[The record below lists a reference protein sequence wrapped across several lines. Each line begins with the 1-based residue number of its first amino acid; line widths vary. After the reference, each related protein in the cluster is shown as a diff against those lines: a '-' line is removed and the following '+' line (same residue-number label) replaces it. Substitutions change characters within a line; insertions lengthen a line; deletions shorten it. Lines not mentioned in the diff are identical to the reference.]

1 MPKTNSTIPRLRID
15 LNADLGEGSV
25 NEEAILALVSSANI
39 ACGGHTGDAQSMRQ
53 ALQLAKRY
61 GVAVGAHPSFP
72 DREHF
77 GRKPMQIE
85 PAALF
90 HSLQQQV
97 QDLATIAVEIGIP
110 LGHIKPHGALYNQ
123 AASDPRLID
132 LMIALILDSGNIYKL
147 FALAGSQLA
156 LRARA
161 AGIAVIEEAFAD
173 RRYRKD
179 GSLVPRD
186 LPGAVIDSISDAVQ
200 QSLDLIRSHRLQSIE
215 QEPITMHAQTLCVHG
230 DGAHALALIRELSL
244 AFANQQISIH
254 PYHFSPT

>member
-1 MPKTNSTIPRLRID
+1 MPKTNSTIPHLHID

-39 ACGGHTGDAQSMRQ
+39 ACGGHTGDAHSMRL

-72 DREHF
+72 DRENF

-85 PAALF
+85 TAALF

-97 QDLATIAVEIGIP
+97 HDLATIALEIGIP

-132 LMIALILDSGNIYKL
+132 LMIALILSSGNIYKL

-156 LRARA
+156 TRARA
-161 AGIAVIEEAFAD
+161 AGIVVIEEAFAD

-186 LPGAVIDSISDAVQ
+186 LPGAVIESIPDAVQ
-200 QSLDLIRSHRLQSIE
+200 QSLHLIQSHRLQSIE
-215 QEPITMHAQTLCVHG
+215 QEPITMYAQTLCVHG
-230 DGAHALALIRELSL
+230 DGAHALALIRELRL
-244 AFANQQISIH
+244 AFANQQIFIH

>member
-1 MPKTNSTIPRLRID
+1 MPEINLTTPHLRID

-39 ACGGHTGDAQSMRQ
+39 ACGGHTGDTQSMRL

-85 PAALF
+85 SAMLF
-90 HSLQQQV
+90 RSLQQQI
-97 QDLATIAVEIGIP
+97 QDLATIAVEVGIP

-123 AASDPRLID
+123 AASDPRLIE
-132 LMIALILDSGNIYKL
+132 LMIELILSLGNVYKL

-156 LRARA
+156 TRARA
-161 AGIAVIEEAFAD
+161 AGIEVIEEAFAD

-186 LPGAVIDSISDAVQ
+186 LPGAVIESISDAIQ
-200 QSLDLIRSHRLQSIE
+200 QSLTLIQSHHLQSIE

-230 DGAHALALIRELSL
+230 DGAHALALIRELRL
-244 AFANQQISIH
+244 AFADQKILIH